1 MGDCWYIGPSVTI
14 DVTERQMELYRRALD
29 AADKPFPA
37 ELPLR
42 REVFVAKTRDE
53 AFRLCQPY
61 LAAKY
66 AVYHGWG
73 QELPSDDASEV

>member
-1 MGDCWYIGPSVTI
+1 
-14 DVTERQMELYRRALD
+14 MELYRRALD

-53 AFRLCQPY
+53 AFRLCQPDTSKN
-61 LAAKY
+61 LALL
-66 AVYHGWG
+66 VG
-73 QELPSDDASEV
+73 S